1 MQALV
6 TGNMGYVGPQVVAR
20 LRATRPGIRLSGLDA
35 GYFAHCRAPGL
46 PDLEG
51 RVDNQHFA
59 DVRSLEPGFFRGID
73 SIVHLA
79 AISNDPIGNAFTE
92 ATWEINHRA
101 SIELARQ
108 ARDEGVR
115 SFVFASSCSV
125 YGTGSDVHR
134 SEQSPVDPLTAYAQ
148 SKLAAEAD
156 LLELADDDFAV
167 TCLRFATACGFSD
180 RIRLDLVLND
190 FVASALVNGS
200 ILILSDGTPW
210 RPLIHVRDM
219 ARAIDWALD
228 RSATVGGPHLVLNVG
243 TSSWNYQVRE
253 LAEAVAEA
261 VPGAEIVFAADG
273 GPDPRSYRVGFDL
286 FKSLAPESQPKV
298 GLEEAID
305 DLLGGL
311 ADAGFGDPNFH
322 SSRLIRLVALEE
334 LRREGRLTAELRW
347 ALPTRSLVGT

>member
-35 GYFAHCRAPGL
+35 GYFAHCGTTSL
-46 PDLEG
+46 PEVEG
-51 RVDNQHFA
+51 RVDGQHFA
-59 DVRSLEPGFFRGID
+59 DIRSLEPGLLRGID
-73 SIVHLA
+73 SIIHLA
-79 AISNDPIGNAFTE
+79 AVSNDPIGNAFTE

-101 SIELARQ
+101 TIDLARQ
-108 ARDEGVR
+108 AKDEGVR

-125 YGTGSDVHR
+125 YGAGSERQR

-148 SKLAAEAD
+148 SKLAAERD
-156 LLELADDDFAV
+156 LAELADENFVV
-167 TCLRFATACGFSD
+167 TCLRFATACGFSE

-210 RPLIHVRDM
+210 RPLIHVKDM
-219 ARAIDWALD
+219 ARALDWALD
-228 RSATVGGPHLVLNVG
+228 RRSEEGGSHLVLNVG
-243 TSSWNYQVRE
+243 TSSWTYQVRE

-261 VPGAEIVFAADG
+261 IPGSEIVFAADG
-273 GPDPRSYRVGFDL
+273 APDPRSYRVDFDL
-286 FKSLAPESQPKV
+286 FESLAPEAQPRV

-311 ADAGFGDPNFH
+311 ADADFDDPNFY
-322 SSRLIRLVALEE
+322 SSRLVRLVALEE
-334 LRREGRLTAELRW
+334 LRREGRLTADLRW
-347 ALPTRSLVGT
+347 AVQTPSLAAT